1 MSETIITKKNLKFE
15 KILFICLCILLSYP
29 PFLRGL
35 YFESELLPTHIFS
48 FILGMIW
55 IIAHLKDKE
64 YKIIKTP
71 IDIFALGVV
80 FMYFISIFYAVNIR
94 LATLEALK
102 YMNYFVIYLLARDA
116 LKDEKRKK
124 IVFNTL
130 IASAFIVSIIGIGSA
145 IGTWNYNGAFV
156 ANRINSTF
164 QYPNTLASY
173 LSAIFIITISMILN
187 EKSKILRGIYGFFA
201 SIFMFTFILTY
212 SRGMWIIFPFIL
224 FTYILLIPN
233 SRKLET
239 LIYTFI
245 NIIVSIPLAFIFTRF
260 LDGRTSICW
269 IISLGSG
276 ILSAILIYII
286 ANLEEE
292 IRAVS
297 IKKIFIVL
305 MIVFIGL
312 GSLTLM
318 AIQATKALT
327 LENNTNKDQWT
338 SYMREIGQ
346 INPNADYK
354 ISINYNGK
362 IKEENQYAGRIVI
375 QSIDEKGQGTT
386 IKDIRLKNLDVN
398 EIIQEFS
405 TLENTESLKILLQ
418 NYYKDTSVSFN
429 EVKILDRNNNLIKD
443 IPLKYKYIPENIVT
457 RVNSISL
464 KESSAQGRLAFY
476 NDSIKVI
483 KDYLLFG
490 AGGGGWNTLYKIYQS
505 YGYYTT
511 QAHNYYLQL
520 WIEIGLVGLLLFI
533 AFILLITY
541 FTIKK
546 YRQSEENH
554 KIMIVGV
561 YLAVLSIL
569 VHAFMDFNLSLSA
582 LTFILWSLLG
592 TLSNENKIQYSFKYF
607 NNRYFK
613 SIFIG
618 LLAVLT
624 VFSASFMLGNSYAN
638 KGVKSLQDNK
648 DLEGAIAYFERASKL
663 YPYKSEFKIDLASM
677 YINKYRNSKKKE
689 DILRGRE
696 ITDEALKLSQYE
708 SKYVSKLAGSY
719 FNMGELE
726 KGLDLLDKS
735 IKLHPME
742 VENYLEKSKI
752 YLSLLGQIKDINKV
766 KEVIERAYKIKDKI
780 NQANEI
786 ALKPLKYNEELVE
799 NLGFIQFYYENL
811 SKNDYLIDK
820 DDVLKFAYYFD
831 LDIDNNGEI
840 DKLRVWNYIE
850 GQINLEFKKE
860 KDSFIRVRN
869 HGKDYGI
876 VYPYKIKLKPDTN
889 YKIFF
894 KSRGTLED
902 NTFRFYV
909 IDNTS
914 TKRNQ
919 GGLAKIEL
927 KKDWQ
932 IFSCEI
938 KTTSDIGKETPYL
951 GFFHYGNDDGY
962 VDIEEVVIFEQK

>member
-1 MSETIITKKNLKFE
+1 MSETITIKKNLKFE

-29 PFLRGL
+29 PFFRGL

-48 FILGMIW
+48 FILGTMC
-55 IIAHLKDKE
+55 IIVNFKDKE

-80 FMYFISIFYAVNIR
+80 FMYFISIIYGVNIR
-94 LATLEALK
+94 LAMLEALK
-102 YMNYFVIYLLARDA
+102 YMNYFVIYILARDI
-116 LKDEKRKK
+116 LDEKRKK
-124 IVFNTL
+124 IVFNAL
-130 IASAFIVSIIGIGSA
+130 IASAFIVSVIGIGSA

-156 ANRINSTF
+156 AKRINSTF
-164 QYPNTLASY
+164 QYPNALASY
-173 LSAIFIITISMILN
+173 LSAIFIITSSMILN
-187 EKSKILRGIYGFFA
+187 EKSKILKGIYGFFS

-233 SRKLET
+233 NRKLET
-239 LIYTFI
+239 SIYALISI
-245 NIIVSIPLAFIFTRF
+245 MVSIPLAFIFTRF
-260 LDGRTSICW
+260 LDGRTNICW
-269 IISLGSG
+269 IIFLGSG
-276 ILSAILIYII
+276 LLSAILIYII
-286 ANLEEE
+286 ANLEEK
-292 IRAVS
+292 IRSVS
-297 IKKIFIVL
+297 IKKIFISL
-305 MIVFIGL
+305 IIVFIGL
-312 GSLTLM
+312 VFFTLM
-318 AIQATKALT
+318 AINTITSLT
-327 LENNTNKDQWT
+327 LENNTGEDKWT

-346 INPNADYK
+346 INPNTDYK

-375 QSIDEKGQGTT
+375 LSMDEKEEGTT
-386 IKDIRLKNLDVN
+386 IKDIRLKNLDIN
-398 EIIQEFS
+398 EITQEFT

-638 KGVKSLQDNK
+638 KGVRSLQDNK

-719 FNMGELE
+719 FNMGEFE

-780 NQANEI
+780 NQTNEM
-786 ALKPLKYNEELVE
+786 ALKPLKYNEELVK

-811 SKNDYLIDK
+811 GKNDYLIDK
-820 DDVLKFAYYFD
+820 DDVLKFAYYFN

-840 DKLRVWNYIE
+840 DKLRVWNSKKGNISY
-850 GQINLEFKKE
+850 EFKRE
-860 KDSFIRVRN
+860 DNLYVR
-869 HGKDYGI
+869 
-876 VYPYKIKLKPDTN
+876 LKNLGTTSGVIYISNLRLKSNTN
-889 YKIFF
+889 YKVYF
-894 KSRGTLED
+894 KARGNVDNNTLK
-902 NTFRFYV
+902 FYL
-909 IDNTS
+909 IDNKS
-914 TKRNQ
+914 AKRNQ
-919 GGLAKIEL
+919 GGLSKIEL
-927 KKDWQ
+927 KEDWQ

-938 KTTSDIGKETPYL
+938 KTSTDINADSPYL
-951 GFFHYGNDDGY
+951 GFFHYGKDSGY
-962 VDIEEVVIFEQK
+962 VDVREVIVIEEK